1 MGLGAAGLAAIGG
14 TDADVICHAQEGLL
28 KEDRLTIA
36 LSVDAGLSGTSG
48 SPWPSS
54 SRYIQSSRSSSAGSD
69 RWTFKTSYIVVSVA

>member
-1 MGLGAAGLAAIGG
+1 MGLGAAGLAAVGG
-14 TDADVICHAQEGLL
+14 TDAAVVCHAQEGLL

-36 LSVDAGLSGTSG
+36 LSVDAGLSGTSA

-54 SRYIQSSRSSSAGSD
+54 SRYIQSSRSSAGSV